1 MFNVVD
7 IEAQVSLMNVDLYG
21 VQFKGMLMK
30 AEATPEYQ
38 KLTGSTERP
47 AIFMGRG
54 VTPGWED
61 VQLTGSYRSNPKQM
75 TKVKI
80 SKGDKSVDMPDKFK
94 DDHELCDWLN
104 NMMKTLGV

>member
-1 MFNVVD
+1 MTKAVKTK
-7 IEAQVSLMNVDLYG
+7 LTPMNVDLFG
-21 VQFKGMLMK
+21 VQFKGMLM
-30 AEATPEYQ
+30 EPETTPEYR
-38 KLTGSTERP
+38 KCTSSTERP

-75 TKVKI
+75 TNVKI

>member
-1 MFNVVD
+1 MNNVVD

-21 VQFKGMLMK
+21 VQFKGVLMEI
-30 AEATPEYQ
+30 EATPEYQ
-38 KLTGSTERP
+38 KHTGLTERP
-47 AIFMGRG
+47 AIFHGRG

-61 VQLTGSYRSNPKQM
+61 VQLTGTYRSNPQQM
-75 TKVKI
+75 TEVKI
-80 SKGDKSVDMPDKFK
+80 LKGDKSVDKPDEFK

>member
-7 IEAQVSLMNVDLYG
+7 IKTKTVPMIVDLYG
-21 VQFKGMLMK
+21 VLFKGVLRK
-30 AEATPEYQ
+30 PRTTLDYE
-38 KLTGSTERP
+38 KLTGSIGP
-47 AIFMGRG
+47 AFFSGFG
-54 VTPGWED
+54 VTPGWENIE
-61 VQLTGSYRSNPKQM
+61 LTGSYRSNPQQM

-104 NMMKTLGV
+104 NMVKTFGV